1 MIKEALK
8 YIVSLNAPYTREI
21 ETNGKK
27 NFYSDK
33 PLHRVAYFPRANKV
47 LEMSTLTSLVDY
59 IRNNVDTMPGKMIVQ
74 VSSPT
79 RVKLISSLDEERV
92 REELV
97 DVNVVT
103 PKFSFNEFIA
113 KEEFV
118 IGVQS
123 KIIDEFDR
131 DVILKVAGTVEAGT
145 IAEYGDDGVSQKA
158 TVRQGITSKA
168 EGIIPNP
175 VKLKPYRSF
184 LEIDQPESDF
194 VFRLKQDK
202 YDGILCALFEA
213 DGGAWKI
220 NAMQNIKNYLQNE
233 LADFEQFTI
242 IS

>member
-1 MIKEALK
+1 MIKEALQ

-21 ETNGKK
+21 EMNGNKH
-27 NFYSDK
+27 FYSDK
-33 PLHRVAYFPRANKV
+33 ALHRIAYHPRASKV

-59 IRNNVDTMPGKMIVQ
+59 IRNNIDIMPGKMIVQ
-74 VSSPT
+74 VCSPT
-79 RVKLISSLDEERV
+79 RVKLISCLDEERV

-97 DVNVVT
+97 DVQVVT
-103 PKFSFNEFIA
+103 PKFSFNEFIE

-123 KIIDEFDR
+123 KVIDAFDKN
-131 DVILKVAGTVEAGT
+131 VVLKVAGTVESGT
-145 IAEYGDDGVSQKA
+145 VAEYGDDGISQKA

-168 EGIIPNP
+168 EGVVPNP
-175 VKLKPYRSF
+175 VKLMPYRTF
-184 LEIDQPESDF
+184 LEVGQPESDF

-202 YDGILCALFEA
+202 YDGIQCALFEA

-220 NAMQNIKNYLQNE
+220 NAMQNIKEYLQDE
-233 LADFEQFTI
+233 LADFKDFTI